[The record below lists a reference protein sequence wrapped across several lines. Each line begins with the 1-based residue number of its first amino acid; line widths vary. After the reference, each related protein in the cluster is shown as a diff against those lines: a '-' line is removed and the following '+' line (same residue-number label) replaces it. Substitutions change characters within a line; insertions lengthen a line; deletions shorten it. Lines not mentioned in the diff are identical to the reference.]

1 MTKITLTDKKGQAG
15 GLEVPN
21 LRDPVADTD
30 AANKRFVD
38 AQLVSK
44 VDKVAGKGLSSEDFT
59 TAEKAKLA
67 AISAEET
74 ASKAFVDA
82 QLVSKVD
89 KVAGKG
95 LSSEDFTTAEK
106 AKLAEV
112 VMLLKGYW
120 DQSAPL
126 PVADSSNKGFT
137 YFVTVEG
144 NGYRAGEVITSTGVT
159 WEKTTLSDLS
169 LSVVGCVVSMLDPLP
184 ELLNATVSLEGSAL
198 LSGAVVSF
206 FTVTD
211 WVNGTHTVPAV
222 ANKATLT
229 LAVPEYPCDPLSITV
244 VAVDNYSNKS
254 KVVTRTIAVQDTIT
268 MPPVPVVPVV
278 PVVPIASLAYLTFTS
293 SALAISNG
301 STDVHVSTDWELW
314 GGAGRTGTL
323 VWSSISDTVNKTSV
337 SVPATVLLAV
347 SSKYYLVVRYRS
359 LTYGLSSYTEASFL
373 TSSQQVPVMG
383 EPFQGGY
390 YSGRFT
396 LGGSIYALVVAP
408 KAQGENYYPGSLVG
422 DYYNVTTTG
431 TSVIDGLA
439 NSNKGT
445 ASGNAAEKFCRSLT
459 IGGFTDWYMPSYYEL
474 ELMYFYLSPSKYAS
488 RTPYVDGR
496 FSPVMYGGNPYSV
509 PARPYTTYA
518 LAPPRSDIPFTTTI
532 ADVYA
537 HYPTYASKFFCDSPT
552 RTEEFTYTTDMLTY
566 YLSSSYYCTVVGGSP
581 LRSIPSTYAI
591 GFIDGYH
598 VPYMGSNAPFRVRA
612 TRKVLIS

>member
-1 MTKITLTDKKGQAG
+1 MTKITLTDKKGQAE

-21 LRDPVADTD
+21 LRDPVVDTD
-30 AANKRFVD
+30 ATNKRFVD
-38 AQLVSK
+38 AQLISK

-59 TAEKAKLA
+59 IAEKAKLA
-67 AISAEET
+67 AINAEEN
-74 ASKAFVDA
+74 ANKAFVDA
-82 QLVSKVD
+82 QLISKVD

-95 LSSEDFTTAEK
+95 LSSEDFTIAEK

-120 DQSAPL
+120 DQSTPL

-159 WEKTTLSDLS
+159 WEKTTLSDPS
-169 LSVVGCVVSMLDPLP
+169 LSVVGCAVNMLDPLP

-211 WVNGTHTVPAV
+211 WVNGTRTVPAA

-254 KVVTRTIAVQDTIT
+254 KVVTRTVAVQDTIT

-278 PVVPIASLAYLTFTS
+278 PVVPIVSVSVLTFTS

-301 STDVHVSTDWELW
+301 LTDVHVSTDWELW
-314 GGAGRTGTL
+314 AGAGRTDTL
-323 VWSSISDTVNKTSV
+323 VWSSINDTVNRTSV
-337 SVPATVLLAV
+337 SVPATVVLTV
-347 SSKYYLVVRYRS
+347 SSRYYLVVRYRS
-359 LTYGLSSYTEASFL
+359 LTYGLSSYTEASFS
-373 TSSQQVPVMG
+373 TSNQQLPAIG

-396 LGGSIYALVVAP
+396 LDGKIYALVVAP
-408 KAQGENYYPGSLVG
+408 KAQGDNYYPGSLVG
-422 DYYNVTTTG
+422 DYYDVTTTG

-445 ASGNAAEKFCRSLT
+445 ASANAAEKFCRSLT
-459 IGGFTDWYMPSYYEL
+459 IGGFTDWYLPSYYEL
-474 ELMYFYLSPSKYAS
+474 ELMYFYLNPAKYSPT
-488 RTPYVDGR
+488 TPYVDGR
-496 FSPVMYGGNPYSV
+496 FTPVMYGGNPYSV

-518 LAPPRSDIPFTTTI
+518 LTPPRSDLPN
-532 ADVYA
+532 ADTVAGLYA
-537 HYPTYASKFFCDSPT
+537 NYPSYASKFFCEGPT
-552 RTEEFTYTTDMLTY
+552 RTEEFVYTTDRRTL
-566 YLSSSYYCTVVGGSP
+566 YLSSSYYCTVIGGYP
-581 LRSIPSTYAI
+581 VRSIGATYAI
-591 GFIDGYH
+591 GFVDGYH
-598 VPYMGSNAPFRVRA
+598 TVYMGAYVPFRIRA
-612 TRKVLIS
+612 TRKVLVS

>member
-1 MTKITLTDKKGQAG
+1 MTKITLTDKKGQVD

-30 AANKRFVD
+30 ATNKRFVD
-38 AQLVSK
+38 AQLISK

-59 TAEKAKLA
+59 SAEKAKLA
-67 AISAEET
+67 AINAEEN
-74 ASKAFVDA
+74 KALVDA
-82 QLVSKVD
+82 QLISKVD

-120 DQSAPL
+120 DQSTPL

-159 WEKTTLSDLS
+159 WEKTTLSDPS
-169 LSVVGCVVSMLDPLP
+169 LSVVGCAVNMLDPLP

-198 LSGAVVSF
+198 LSGGVVSF

-211 WVNGTHTVPAV
+211 WVNGTRTVPAV

-254 KVVTRTIAVQDTIT
+254 KVVTRTVAVQDTIT

-278 PVVPIASLAYLTFTS
+278 PVVPIVSVSVLTFTS

-301 STDVHVSTDWELW
+301 LTDVHVSTDWELW
-314 GGAGRTGTL
+314 TGAGRTGTL
-323 VWSSISDTVNKTSV
+323 VWSSINDTVNKTSV
-337 SVPATVLLAV
+337 SVPSTVVLTV

-359 LTYGLSSYTEASFL
+359 VSYGLSSYTEASFL
-373 TSSQQVPVMG
+373 ISDQQLPAIG
-383 EPFQGGY
+383 EPFQGGFY
-390 YSGRFT
+390 AGQYT

-408 KAQGENYYPGSLVG
+408 KAQGEFNTWMSAGSANLSLGSSLV
-422 DYYNVTTTG
+422 
-431 TSVIDGLA
+431 DGLA
-439 NSNKGT
+439 NCT
-445 ASGNAAEKFCRSLT
+445 ALLGAATTSTSYNHMALCRGVRA
-459 IGGFTDWYMPSYYEL
+459 GGFTDWYLPSYYEL
-474 ELMYFYLSPSKYAS
+474 EVAYFNLKPTSVSNTAIDPWGATLRSVTAGNLYAIPK
-488 RTPYVDGR
+488 RVAGYTE
-496 FSPVMYGGNPYSV
+496 SV
-509 PARPYTTYA
+509 PPQTQSAKFQSTGIECMAQGT
-518 LAPPRSDIPFTTTI
+518 LAAAANYHITSSFMGYSSGNQYNI
-532 ADVYA
+532 AMHFYNGL
-537 HYPTYASKFFCDSPT
+537 C
-552 RTEEFTYTTDMLTY
+552 
-566 YLSSSYYCTVVGGSP
+566 
-581 LRSIPSTYAI
+581 
-591 GFIDGYH
+591 DGYH
-598 VPYMGSNAPFRVRA
+598 INHGNIFSRAFRR
-612 TRKVLIS
+612 VLLS

>member
-1 MTKITLTDKKGQAG
+1 MTFNRVKFNAKNGIDNKGRQ
-15 GLEVPN
+15 LSDVPA
-21 LRDPVADTD
+21 PVEPTD
-30 AANKRFVD
+30 ATNKAFVD

-159 WEKTTLSDLS
+159 WEKTTLSDPS
-169 LSVVGCVVSMLDPLP
+169 LSVVGCAVSMLEPLP

-211 WVNGTHTVPAV
+211 WVNGTRTVPAV

-278 PVVPIASLAYLTFTS
+278 PIASLAYLTFTS
-293 SALAISNG
+293 SAFAISNG

-337 SVPATVLLAV
+337 SVPATVVLAV

-373 TSSQQVPVMG
+373 TSDQQVPTIG
-383 EPFQGGY
+383 EPFQGGFY
-390 YSGRFT
+390 AGRFT

-408 KAQGENYYPGSLVG
+408 KAQGEFNTWMSSGLANLAFGDSL
-422 DYYNVTTTG
+422 
-431 TSVIDGLA
+431 IDGLA
-439 NSNKGT
+439 NCTKLLG
-445 ASGNAAEKFCRSLT
+445 AATTSTFYNHMALCRGVRA
-459 IGGFTDWYMPSYYEL
+459 GGFTDWYLPSYYEL
-474 ELMYFYLSPSKYAS
+474 EIAYFNLKPGAGSNQLQNISTAS
-488 RTPYVDGR
+488 LGV
-496 FSPVMYGGNPYSV
+496 VVAGNPYAIPPRAAGYAASV
-509 PARPYTTYA
+509 PPQTQSAKFRSTGVECMYA
-518 LAPPRSDIPFTTTI
+518 NSNT
-532 ADVYA
+532 
-537 HYPTYASKFFCDSPT
+537 PTSAWKITEFYVTSSFMKYDSANLYN
-552 RTEEFTYTTDMLTY
+552 F
-566 YLSSSYYCTVVGGSP
+566 
-581 LRSIPSTYAI
+581 AI
-591 GFIDGYH
+591 RFYDGEITSYH
-598 VPYMGSNAPFRVRA
+598 VNHGTTFSRAFRR
-612 TRKVLIS
+612 VLIS